1 LIGSSRGG
9 TAVIYTAMC
18 RFLTTWSPQ
27 FNALATFPLYPS
39 CFDKLDQD
47 EDITIPINALHGEID
62 DYASK
67 EQCVA
72 WLKRLDAAGKSV

>member
-1 LIGSSRGG
+1 M
-9 TAVIYTAMC
+9 IYTAMC
-18 RFLTTWSPQ
+18 RFQTTWSPQ

-47 EDITIPINALHGEID
+47 EDITIPINAPHGEID

-67 EQCVA
+67 EQCVV